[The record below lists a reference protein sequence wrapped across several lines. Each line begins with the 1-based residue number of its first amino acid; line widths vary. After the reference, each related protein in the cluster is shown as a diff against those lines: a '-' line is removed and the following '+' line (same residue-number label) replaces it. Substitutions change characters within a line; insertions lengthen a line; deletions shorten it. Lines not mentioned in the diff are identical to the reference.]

1 MAIQEQGDFL
11 RIITYIILSTAIIFY
26 IDVITPLGL
35 VVWILY
41 LIPLFLTIYLVWKYA
56 PFVATAVIILLIAVS
71 YFLSPRD
78 TSALYAIFNRVFF
91 SLMLIITSF
100 FIWSYRQNVEDLRSS
115 EERYR
120 YLTEWSPDAIIVYR
134 DGKILYSNPAG
145 VRLLGVKSVDELIGR
160 DIVDLVDPGER
171 DLARQRLTQAALGA
185 RMSLDHLRILRVSGE
200 DILVKASLGKI
211 IWDQETAVQIIL
223 HDISEKMPG

>member
-1 MAIQEQGDFL
+1 MSVQEQGDLL
-11 RIITYIILSTAIIFY
+11 RILTYIILSTAIIFY
-26 IDVITPLGL
+26 MDVITPLGL

-56 PFVATAVIILLIAVS
+56 PFVATAVFILLIAAS

-100 FIWSYRQNVEDLRSS
+100 FIWSYRQNVENLRLS

-120 YLTEWSPDAIIVYR
+120 YLTEWSPDAVIVYR

-145 VRLLGVKSVDELIGR
+145 VRLLGAKSVDELIGR
-160 DIVDLVDPGER
+160 DIIERLDPGER
-171 DLARQRLTQAALGA
+171 DLVGQRLTQAALGA
-185 RMSLDHLRILRVSGE
+185 RMTLDEMHIHRMSGD
-200 DILVKASLGKI
+200 DIRVKASLGKI

-223 HDISEKMPG
+223 HDIGEKIP